1 MNPRVLLAIW
11 NRLLFYEPKTNPLCE
26 TLLAAKVVLQCI
38 IDWLNWTNLNFQL
51 SKDAVFLN
59 SIALNL
65 NVNQKFLK
73 PRKVILILLAISV
86 SMWYIDCANQIKDL
100 TFPYKRSVTKACSS
114 CTRSA
119 RNMMI
124 SDYKSMQSSMHNE
137 NPFVMIM
144 KSNTH
149 QACNWYK
156 FQNPITAQNWERN
169 RVEIEEINGLLI
181 NVIAFIKRRN
191 MWRGCSGLTSYNAE
205 SCHFVN
211 IEFTR
216 RV

>member
-1 MNPRVLLAIW
+1 M
-11 NRLLFYEPKTNPLCE
+11 
-26 TLLAAKVVLQCI
+26 
-38 IDWLNWTNLNFQL
+38 
-51 SKDAVFLN
+51 FLN

-149 QACNWYK
+149 QACN
-156 FQNPITAQNWERN
+156 
-169 RVEIEEINGLLI
+169 
-181 NVIAFIKRRN
+181 
-191 MWRGCSGLTSYNAE
+191 
-205 SCHFVN
+205 
-211 IEFTR
+211 
-216 RV
+216 